1 MKNLRDSGHF
11 RHRSPIPTF
20 LLIMRANPPGIQV
33 GVATEL
39 RRKGR
44 PPKARPPRTAGFTGA
59 APVLEPIPRPRRGLF
74 GRNSVPAL
82 MSLVWLVIAA
92 GTLLWGIDYYMTPLA
107 DRPYSDLHEAL
118 KPSGIV
124 GLGYGVVGAVLM
136 FVGVAPYSLRKR
148 IRFLAQLGQLKH
160 WLTFH
165 IFLCTLGPY
174 LVLLHTSFKIG
185 GLVSIGFWGM
195 MTITL
200 SGLFGRY
207 VYVRIPKAINGH
219 FLSLQAVEQEQ
230 QQLLET
236 IALRSGLAQP
246 DINEFER
253 VARRRTVNVFLV
265 ALVLSL
271 WYDLTAGSHRRKIQR
286 LLARKGV
293 PPKTRAGVAQ
303 LFLEEIQLQQRIALR
318 KPFLQIFK
326 FWHLFHIPLSIVVVL
341 VILLHIGVAVAVG
354 YTWIF

>member
-1 MKNLRDSGHF
+1 MSTL
-11 RHRSPIPTF
+11 
-20 LLIMRANPPGIQV
+20 PPGVMV
-33 GVATEL
+33 GVATKL
-39 RRKGR
+39 RPSRRKH
-44 PPKARPPRTAGFTGA
+44 KARPPLPTGFTGV
-59 APVLEPIPRPRRGLF
+59 APALEP
-74 GRNSVPAL
+74 GRSIFERHAVPAL
-82 MSLVWLVIAA
+82 LALVWLVIAA
-92 GTLLWGIDYYMTPLA
+92 GTLLWGIDYYVMPLA

-118 KPSGIV
+118 KPSGVV
-124 GLGYGVVGAVLM
+124 GLGYGIVGSVLM

-148 IRFLAQLGQLKH
+148 IRFLDRMGKLRH

-195 MTITL
+195 MTIAV

-219 FLSLQAVEQEQ
+219 FLSLQAVEQKQ
-230 QQLLET
+230 QRLLET
-236 IALRSGLAQP
+236 IALRAGLAQP
-246 DINEFER
+246 DIHEFER

-265 ALVLSL
+265 ALVLSF
-271 WYDLTAGSHRRKIQR
+271 WYDLTAGSHRRKIQP
-286 LLARKGV
+286 LLARNGV
-293 PPKTRAGVAQ
+293 PPKTRADVAR
-303 LFLEEIQLQQRIALR
+303 LFLEEVQLQQQIALR

-341 VILLHIGVAVAVG
+341 VILLHIGVAVALG